1 MLKKWRNPSSVRQ
14 SKQSFLY
21 FGGVGWGVLVMYRVS
36 LEGIQKFTYDS
47 VDIQRINISWSSVT
61 IRKQYSITR
70 RILLFS
76 FLTVVLIYCLIIAYH
91 FAYYKQSIVCS
102 ISDLTEIKKKMLKIA
117 KLNPLLVT
125 VIRPPWKP

>member
-1 MLKKWRNPSSVRQ
+1 MKKSIFCQTEQAKFSLFWA
-14 SKQSFLY
+14 
-21 FGGVGWGVLVMYRVS
+21 VGWGVLVMYRVS

-61 IRKQYSITR
+61 IRKRYSITR

>member
-1 MLKKWRNPSSVRQ
+1 MKKSIFCQTEQAKFSLFWA
-14 SKQSFLY
+14 
-21 FGGVGWGVLVMYRVS
+21 VGWGVLVMYRVS

-47 VDIQRINISWSSVT
+47 VDIQTINISWSSVT
-61 IRKQYSITR
+61 IRKRYSITR

-76 FLTVVLIYCLIIAYH
+76 FLIVVLIYCLIIAYH

>member
-1 MLKKWRNPSSVRQ
+1 MKKSIFCQTEQAKFSLFW
-14 SKQSFLY
+14 
-21 FGGVGWGVLVMYRVS
+21 GVGWGVLVMYRVS

-47 VDIQRINISWSSVT
+47 VDIQRINISWCSVT

>member
-1 MLKKWRNPSSVRQ
+1 MKKSIFCQTEQAKFSLFWA
-14 SKQSFLY
+14 
-21 FGGVGWGVLVMYRVS
+21 VGWGVLVMYRVS

-61 IRKQYSITR
+61 IRKRYSITC

>member
-1 MLKKWRNPSSVRQ
+1 MKKSIFCQTEQAKFSLFWA
-14 SKQSFLY
+14 
-21 FGGVGWGVLVMYRVS
+21 VGWGVLVMYRVS

-47 VDIQRINISWSSVT
+47 VDIQTINISWSSVT
-61 IRKQYSITR
+61 IRKRYSITR

-76 FLTVVLIYCLIIAYH
+76 FLTVVLIYCLIITYH